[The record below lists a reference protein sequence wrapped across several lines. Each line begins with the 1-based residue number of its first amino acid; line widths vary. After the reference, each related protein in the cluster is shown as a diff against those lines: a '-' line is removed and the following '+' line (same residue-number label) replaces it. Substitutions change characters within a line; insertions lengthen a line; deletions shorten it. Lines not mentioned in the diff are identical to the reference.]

1 MEHKQTLEVYT
12 LNQYLL
18 NKTAVERL
26 SHEIADLTSVIADLD
41 SRIELADETGTDSL
55 ADRLCV
61 ERNNL
66 NLRLLSLKQ
75 KKRKLKSEIYEFEK
89 VRQLTR

>member
-1 MEHKQTLEVYT
+1 MEHKQTLEAYT

-55 ADRLCV
+55 ADRLCE
-61 ERNNL
+61 ERKNL
-66 NLRLLSLKQ
+66 NLRQLSLKQ
-75 KKRKLKSEIYEFEK
+75 KKYKLELEICEFEK
-89 VRQLTR
+89 IRQLTR

>member
-1 MEHKQTLEVYT
+1 MEHKQTLEAYT

-26 SHEIADLTSVIADLD
+26 SHEIADLNSAIADLD

-55 ADRLCV
+55 ADRLCE
-61 ERNNL
+61 ERKNL

-75 KKRKLKSEIYEFEK
+75 KKCKLESEIYEFEK

>member
-1 MEHKQTLEVYT
+1 MEHKQTLEADA

-26 SHEIADLTSVIADLD
+26 SHEIADLGSTIADLD
-41 SRIELADETGTDSL
+41 SRIELADKTGTDSL
-55 ADRLCV
+55 ADRLCK

-66 NLRLLSLKQ
+66 TLRQLDLKE
-75 KKRKLKSEIYEFEK
+75 KKLELELKICEFEK
-89 VRQLTR
+89 IRQLTR

>member
-1 MEHKQTLEVYT
+1 MEHKQTLEADA

-26 SHEIADLTSVIADLD
+26 SHEIADLGSTIADLD

-55 ADRLCV
+55 RQ
-61 ERNNL
+61 
-66 NLRLLSLKQ
+66 LSLKQ
-75 KKRKLKSEIYEFEK
+75 KKLELELKICEFEK
-89 VRQLTR
+89 IRQLTR

>member
-26 SHEIADLTSVIADLD
+26 SHEIADLGSTIADLD

-55 ADRLCV
+55 ADRLCE